1 MKTQILE
8 KLNDL
13 KNKSGKSFESVH
25 DALGFATSTVHRWH
39 RGESEPDMEQLTQL
53 VEYYGGT
60 MEELFV
66 AVGRQEMTATQQ
78 IGYQGADVMVEHYEA
93 RLKAADEKYALLKEH
108 HDQRV
113 QEIND
118 NHSKSVEYLKEE
130 ISRLRQERD
139 DARKA
144 CEDLKLSSADQIS
157 KANKTAND
165 VTGKKHTVF
174 WVLVGID
181 VLMAVALIIALLTDS
196 PIR

>member
-13 KNKSGKSFESVH
+13 KTRSGKSFEAVH
-25 DALGFATSTVHRWH
+25 DALGYATSTVHRWH
-39 RGESEPDMEQLTQL
+39 RGESEPDMEQLTNL
-53 VEYYGGT
+53 VEFYGGT

-108 HDQRV
+108 HDQRIR
-113 QEIND
+113 EIHE
-118 NHSKSVEYLKEE
+118 NHGRSVEYLKEE
-130 ISRLRQERD
+130 ILRLRKERD
-139 DARKA
+139 NAREESERSRA
-144 CEDLKLSSADQIS
+144 ASADQIS
-157 KANKTAND
+157 AANRAASE

-196 PIR
+196 PLR